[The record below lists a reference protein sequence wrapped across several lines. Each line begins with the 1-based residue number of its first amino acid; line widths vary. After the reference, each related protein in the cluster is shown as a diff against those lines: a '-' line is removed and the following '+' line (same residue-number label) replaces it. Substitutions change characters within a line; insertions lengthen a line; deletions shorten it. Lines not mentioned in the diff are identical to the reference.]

1 MKKGLYIILLVA
13 ITTVTASAQ
22 GNLFSFQ
29 YSMGLG
35 TGDMAD
41 YNSAYSFRGAMIEWR
56 KLITPMVGVG
66 IDVGW
71 NTFYKKVPN
80 DTYTRGNAS
89 LTGKQFR
96 YQNTFP
102 ILAVGNYY
110 FSPDQ
115 KLRPFVGLGLGTMYN
130 VRDTQMYVYSLEQ
143 DAWHFVMC
151 PQAGILYE
159 LGYTTQ
165 LYVGLKYNVGLQ
177 SGDFTQGQNYLA
189 INVGLAFGE

>member
-1 MKKGLYIILLVA
+1 MKKGLYIIILLT
-13 ITTVTASAQ
+13 IGSLSASAQ
-22 GNLFSFQ
+22 DNFFSFQ

-41 YNSAYSFRGAMIEWR
+41 FNSSYSFRGAMLEWR
-56 KLITPMVGVG
+56 KFVTPTVGVG

-80 DTYTRGNAS
+80 ESYTQGNAT
-89 LTGKQFR
+89 LTGKQYR

-102 ILAVGNYY
+102 MLAVGNYY
-110 FSPDQ
+110 FNPDQ
-115 KLRPFVGLGLGTMYN
+115 KLRPFAGLGLGTMYN

-159 LGYTTQ
+159 LGFSTQ
-165 LYVGLKYNVGLQ
+165 LYVGLKYNIGLQ
-177 SGDFTQGQNYLA
+177 SGDFDNGQSYLA